1 MIKKIRA
8 AAAVIIFLAAGFGV
22 WSVTTERGFDAEK
35 ILQNSKLNG
44 RTFQGKVQEISAL
57 DGKINAYLMEEHSV
71 PLVAVSFGFA
81 RGGRAY
87 EEKEGAGLLAESVLM
102 DGAGVFERKEL
113 RNLMKEKG
121 IKLGVGVSADR
132 LDFSLSYVKKFEKEA
147 LAVLKAVLYEPHLKA
162 EDIDLA
168 RRQLAML
175 KRRQAERPQAQL
187 EQLVNAQFYGSH
199 PYGREDI
206 PAEDVLSNVTA
217 ADIRAYLNSRMAK
230 DVLTV
235 GIADD
240 VDKAEAEAFLAQAFG
255 GLADK
260 SMAPQMT
267 PLTPDFTLEA
277 AEAPAEISAQS
288 FVLLLAAG
296 VKRLDEDFYPLYLA
310 DYIFGGAGLSS
321 RLNQSIREKAGL
333 TYGIYSD
340 FSNNDAVDLWQIY
353 FSATPENVAKIMEIA
368 AAEYRDFYQ
377 NGVTAEELALAKKS
391 LMASFNLRFS
401 SLFNIAEMLN
411 QMQVQR
417 LGADFLEKRQ
427 DMVAAVSLEAVN
439 QAVKRRMP
447 PALSSD
453 KGVRMFQLRGK
464 NR

>member
-1 MIKKIRA
+1 MIKKIRI
-8 AAAVIIFLAAGFGV
+8 AAVIIFLATGFSL
-22 WSVTTERGFDAEK
+22 WYVTANRGLDADM
-35 ILQNSKLNG
+35 ILQNSKLKG

-57 DGKINAYLMEEHSV
+57 DGKVNAYLMEEHSV

-87 EEKEGAGLLAESVLM
+87 EDKEGVGLLAESVML
-102 DGAGVFERKEL
+102 DGAGAFERKEL

-121 IKLGVGVSADR
+121 IKLGVSVSLDR

-147 LAVLKAVLYEPHLKA
+147 LAVLKAVLYQPHLKE

-175 KRRQAERPQAQL
+175 KRRQAEQPQAQL
-187 EQLVNAQFYGSH
+187 EQLVNNQFYGSH
-199 PYGREDI
+199 AYGREDI
-206 PAEDVLSNVTA
+206 PSEDVLNSVLA
-217 ADIRAYLNSRMAK
+217 VDIRAYLNSRLAK

-235 GIADD
+235 GIAGD
-240 VDKAEAEAFLAQAFG
+240 VDTAEAAFFLEQAFG

-260 SMAPQMT
+260 SAAPQMA

-277 AEAPAEISAQS
+277 VEKAAESSAQS
-288 FVLLLAAG
+288 LVLLLAAG

-321 RLNQSIREKAGL
+321 RLNQIIREKAGL
-333 TYGIYSD
+333 TYGIYSY
-340 FSNNDAVDLWQIY
+340 FSNSDAIDLWQIY

-391 LMASFNLRFS
+391 LTASFNLRFS

-411 QMQVQR
+411 QMQAQG
-417 LGADFLEKRQ
+417 LGVDFLEKRQ
-427 DMVAAVSLEAVN
+427 GLVAEVSLDTVK
-439 QAVKRRMP
+439 QAIKRRMP
-447 PALSSD
+447 PALSSIE
-453 KGVRMFQLRGK
+453 GVRMFQLRGK